1 MPRTHQAFKRSKG
14 RPHPVDPRGTPPAN
28 ATLGSVPSKDQASP
42 STTWARST
50 PRAICRHNGG
60 MPVISVTLLPGYAP
74 DVQARLTERL
84 ACAAR
89 SVIPATEAGTTVMVH
104 EASTYRRDGRVMAA
118 GAPARPDLVPVALAC
133 LQALDANALSDVA
146 AWLSPQGSGLMQ
158 VGQVRQREVLH
169 TESCWMGHEEVVL
182 VHSRCLLAQGHGA
195 LLAQTRLDRL
205 VFSQGLLGLHQ
216 VWHHVGSDDT

>member
-1 MPRTHQAFKRSKG
+1 
-14 RPHPVDPRGTPPAN
+14 
-28 ATLGSVPSKDQASP
+28 
-42 STTWARST
+42 
-50 PRAICRHNGG
+50 

-169 TESCWMGHEEVVL
+169 TESCWLGHEEVVL